1 MGISAKK
8 MKRMKKYRILFG
20 IIPALLMSS
29 CSEPADKK
37 AAPEATKNEPLA
49 QTGSPEKIPPA
60 AKPKQ
65 DPADFVP
72 EGFRIFEKVYGDLDK
87 DGVKDLILMTK
98 GTDRSNFYQHEYQG
112 ELDRNRRGVIVL
124 LNRKHGYEQVMKN
137 LDCFS
142 SEHEEGGV
150 YYAPELS
157 LSIEK
162 GKLYIYYA
170 HGRYGYWSY
179 TFRYN
184 QAESD
189 LDLIGYDSSENHGP
203 IVEWKT
209 SINFLTQ
216 KKQEKENVSEDPEN
230 EEVFKETWVK
240 LKTKKLL
247 KLSEIRDF
255 DDLSLPE

>member
-1 MGISAKK
+1 
-8 MKRMKKYRILFG
+8 MKKQGILFG
-20 IIPALLMSS
+20 IGALLFAGCGGSG
-29 CSEPADKK
+29 
-37 AAPEATKNEPLA
+37 TNEPVA
-49 QTGSPEKIPPA
+49 ANKARDTVTVAVIPEKTLPA
-60 AKPKQ
+60 AKQKQ

-72 EGFRIFEKVYGDLDK
+72 DGFRIFEKVYGDLDK
-87 DGVKDLILMTK
+87 DGVKDLILIVK

-124 LNRKHGYEQVMKN
+124 LNRKHGYEQVVKN

-162 GKLYIYYA
+162 GKLYIHYA

-184 QAESD
+184 PAESD
-189 LDLIGYDSSENHGP
+189 LDLIGYDSSDNHGP
-203 IVEWKT
+203 IVERT
-209 SINFLTQ
+209 ISINFLTQ
-216 KKQEKENVSEDPEN
+216 KKQERENVSEDPEN
-230 EEVFKETWVK
+230 EDQFEETWGKV
-240 LKTKKLL
+240 KTKKLL
-247 KLSEIRDF
+247 RLSEITDF
-255 DDLSLPE
+255 DELSLPE